1 VTRAAVVTR
10 VVKPLLYVMAV
21 LPCAWIVF
29 ALATDRVDGD
39 QVKFIQHTTGLT
51 VLVCL
56 FITLSVTPLR
66 RLTGWNEVIRTRR
79 LIGLTAFWYALL
91 HFLTYVVF
99 DQSLSVAEITKDV
112 AKHPWVLVGFSS
124 FLMLVPLAVT
134 STNGWIRRLGGKR
147 WRRLHSLIYPVAAGG
162 VLHFLWLVKK
172 DVRTPSYFAAV
183 LAALL
188 ALRFWIYL
196 GSRRAPAR
204 AVGPRQGT
212 TGSRLHPAGE
222 DAV

>member
-10 VVKPLLYVMAV
+10 VVKPLLYVTAV

-51 VLVCL
+51 VLVSL
-56 FITLSVTPLR
+56 FVTLAVTPLR

-124 FLMLVPLAVT
+124 FLMLVPLALT

-147 WRRLHSLIYPVAAGG
+147 WRRLHSLIYPVAVGG

-172 DVRTPSYFAAV
+172 DVRAPLYFAAV
-183 LAALL
+183 LAVLL
-188 ALRFWIYL
+188 TLRFWIYSSS
-196 GSRRAPAR
+196 SRGPAR

-212 TGSRLHPAGE
+212 TGTRLRPAGE

>member
-1 VTRAAVVTR
+1 MTRAAVVTR
-10 VVKPLLYVMAV
+10 VVKPLLYVTAV

-29 ALATDRVDGD
+29 ALATGRVDGD

-51 VLVCL
+51 VLVSL
-56 FITLSVTPLR
+56 FVTLSVTPLR

-99 DQSLSVAEITKDV
+99 DQSLSVADIAEDV

-147 WRRLHSLIYPVAAGG
+147 WRRLHGLVYLAATGG

-172 DVRTPSYFAAV
+172 DVRTPVYFAAV

-188 ALRFWIYL
+188 ALRFWISL
-196 GSRRAPAR
+196 MSRRAPAR
-204 AVGPRQGT
+204 ASAPRQEAAR
-212 TGSRLHPAGE
+212 SPLRPAGE
-222 DAV
+222 DAA